1 MNINK
6 ASIIPIEIKE
16 DIDFDSTAIIIDIN
30 LRDLRI
36 LIVLKALKALN
47 ILMLLNV
54 WNDFDPPPYIISIN
68 DIDTIEPSKMF
79 IVS

>member
-6 ASIIPIEIKE
+6 AYSKPIEKKE

-36 LIVLKALKALN
+36 LIVLITLKALN
-47 ILMLLNV
+47 ILMILNV
-54 WNDFDPPPYIISIN
+54 
-68 DIDTIEPSKMF
+68 
-79 IVS
+79 